1 MLNENGRSRVAIRPQ
16 ITGRQARCP
25 GVAGTER
32 RHRAWSVRA
41 ISGGRGCQ
49 GGHGDDSHHGSYQE
63 PEDQA
68 GKKGKQVRQVYPCSH
83 PTRVGTDPPFVP
95 AYDGCGTEG
104 SAAPRLS
111 QRSPG
116 VARRIWML
124 SNRMKPPAAAARTLD
139 TSFIASLSPTERA
152 PVDSPSLLIRVRAP
166 IAAFGGSAWSTTLP
180 PRRGHR
186 RGDRVN
192 RRSAAPSSQ

>member
-25 GVAGTER
+25 GVVGTER

-68 GKKGKQVRQVYPCSH
+68 GKKDKQVRQVYPCSH

-95 AYDGCGTEG
+95 AYECGTEG

-116 VARRIWML
+116 VPRRIWML

-152 PVDSPSLLIRVRAP
+152 PVDSPSLLMEAEDQVTAGRRRP
-166 IAAFGGSAWSTTLP
+166 SASRGWASSP
-180 PRRGHR
+180 PRGW
-186 RGDRVN
+186 
-192 RRSAAPSSQ
+192 RS